1 MRSAGDLTGAGGRG
15 GQTAVSQAAL
25 REVEALVEQLSGVCL
40 HALHSRS
47 PVAEVEEEEEE
58 GSSTS
63 LMQHIQVVAG
73 FRRPLGNGLCMTVDT
88 LHRGL

>member
-1 MRSAGDLTGAGGRG
+1 M
-15 GQTAVSQAAL
+15 SQAAL

-47 PVAEVEEEEEE
+47 PVAEVEEEEE

-73 FRRPLGNGLCMTVDT
+73 FRRPLGYGLCMTVDT